1 MNEMGKKFK
10 GVVFDLDGT
19 LMYTL
24 DDILIAMNYALT
36 SRLFDINV
44 LRVIMKNG

>member
-1 MNEMGKKFK
+1 MEKEMNYNFK

-24 DDILIAMNYALT
+24 DDILLKTDKFLFTPDKEKIYYE
-36 SRLFDINV
+36 SR
-44 LRVIMKNG
+44 K